1 MNEQGFVLTFEHVP
15 TTPLIPERLSTYA
28 GLISEVIAKKS
39 GPYEKGEDAL
49 RLPQDPSVLADVTH
63 MVQRYW
69 NTQLRY
75 VIVVGVGGSNLGA
88 KAVYDA
94 LRGTLDGLLD
104 GFPKLIFLD
113 TVSPKLLGDLVRLLE
128 VDVSY
133 KEEIVVNLISK
144 SGSTTESV
152 ANFEMLHAYLLKRFP
167 TINDRIV
174 VTTEKDSPLWN
185 IAEKHKFG
193 VLLHQHV
200 GGRFSVFSS
209 VGLLPLGLVG
219 IDISSFTEGGK
230 ETLRQCLLGN
240 DQAMRFA
247 TALYRATKHEVTTVN
262 FFFFNPELESLGKW
276 SRQLYGESLGK
287 EHDKSGNLVHE
298 GITPIVSIGSTD
310 LHSMAQLYLGGPRD
324 KFTLLMHVKEATHM
338 RVPASLIFKNVISG
352 INGKQPVELMD
363 AIYQGVRSAYG
374 KHKLPFAEVGFHAIN
389 PYTLGMFLSW
399 QMLSVVYLA
408 ELLHVNAFDQPNVE
422 DYKKVTKQIL
432 ESSK

>member
-39 GPYEKGEDAL
+39 GPYVKGEDAL
-49 RLPQDPSVLADVTH
+49 RLPQDPSVLLDVTH

-94 LRGTLDGLLD
+94 LRGTLDGYLD

-113 TVSPKLLGDLVRLLE
+113 TVSPKLLGDLERLLE

-133 KEEIVVNLISK
+133 KEEIVLNLISK

-200 GGRFSVFSS
+200 GGRFSAILESGESFS
-209 VGLLPLGLVG
+209 V
-219 IDISSFTEGGK
+219 
-230 ETLRQCLLGN
+230 
-240 DQAMRFA
+240 
-247 TALYRATKHEVTTVN
+247 VTTMR
-262 FFFFNPELESLGKW
+262 SLMLKK
-276 SRQLYGESLGK
+276 RLKKYAY
-287 EHDKSGNLVHE
+287 
-298 GITPIVSIGSTD
+298 SIS
-310 LHSMAQLYLGGPRD
+310 
-324 KFTLLMHVKEATHM
+324 KFTT
-338 RVPASLIFKNVISG
+338 
-352 INGKQPVELMD
+352 
-363 AIYQGVRSAYG
+363 
-374 KHKLPFAEVGFHAIN
+374 
-389 PYTLGMFLSW
+389 
-399 QMLSVVYLA
+399 LSVV
-408 ELLHVNAFDQPNVE
+408 EPDLLMRF
-422 DYKKVTKQIL
+422 TTI
-432 ESSK
+432 SSLYETSTSSRRSRSSSSFGETVSRKMSLGNPSRSPSSVPRSAS